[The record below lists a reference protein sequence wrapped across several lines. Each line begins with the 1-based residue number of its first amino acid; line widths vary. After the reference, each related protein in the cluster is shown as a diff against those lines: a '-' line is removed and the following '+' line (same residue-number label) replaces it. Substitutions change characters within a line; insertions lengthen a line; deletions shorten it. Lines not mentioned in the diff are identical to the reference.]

1 MTLSI
6 GRLKEEELLKKSIK
20 NFALN
25 LEQNRFIQPLVK
37 QVFSELERKG
47 FSLFRPHLYLGDE
60 WFSPEGEA
68 SISIPFYLAHSRLR
82 HLEHK
87 HTGEAE
93 GAEKE
98 EFLKLLRHEIGHTFD
113 HVYELSKRKSWKNIF
128 GNPKKKYNPD
138 NYSFDP
144 KSEDFVTN
152 LKDHYAQAH
161 PDEDFAE
168 TFSVWLEKKPSD
180 WKKEYS
186 NKANALKKLNYIEK
200 TLPFLKD
207 KKLSFSQK
215 NCICKASTLRISL
228 KSYYNKRRKQLA
240 A

>member
-1 MTLSI
+1 MILRI
-6 GRLKEEELLKKSIK
+6 GKLKEEELLTKSIK

-82 HLEHK
+82 RLEHK

-113 HVYELSKRKSWKNIF
+113 HVYKLSKTKSWENTF

-144 KSEDFVTN
+144 KSKDFVTN

-161 PDEDFAE
+161 PDEDFSE

-180 WKKEYS
+180 WKREYS
-186 NKANALKKLNYIEK
+186 NKPNALKKLNYIEK

-207 KKLSFSQK
+207 KKLSFSQE